1 MASYAQNAVSGKMK
15 RFSTRVEKAD
25 QAEINKLIE
34 DGDIPE
40 YLAFIAQMTIAQLEA
55 AMVGLIPIV
64 KIDAGKYLI
73 GTEVKSI

>member
-25 QAEINKLIE
+25 QTEINKLVE

-40 YLAFIAQMTIAQLEA
+40 HLAFIA
-55 AMVGLIPIV
+55 
-64 KIDAGKYLI
+64 
-73 GTEVKSI
+73 